1 MKRFILTG
9 APGAGK
15 TAVIRQLELDGFS
28 VVEEAA
34 TDIHGPEDARGV
46 AEPWNHPSFID
57 SMAAGLAGS
66 VRSSDKTRRFSSNA
80 SIKYFAAQFG
90 TAPSI

>member
-34 TDIHGPEDARGV
+34 TDIIALEQSRSVPRAGEFQPLDAHLGDALDLLHRIVDV
-46 AEPWNHPSFID
+46 AIGQARPICHLE
-57 SMAAGLAGS
+57 
-66 VRSSDKTRRFSSNA
+66 
-80 SIKYFAAQFG
+80 
-90 TAPSI
+90 